1 MKKINKKAFSILE
14 ILVWMVIFFF
24 WITAIYSTIDSII
37 TRNASNKSS
46 IIWINLAREQMEL
59 FRFHR
64 DSNFANLRWFNII
77 SCNDDDC
84 KKFEVDKIYKV
95 SQDLNSDTDNDVK
108 FEWFSDN
115 NDVEKMIKQKNFS
128 DSEVKKFEIC
138 LINEENYDYCPDIIP
153 DNMKRTRIYKF
164 LKFLEVSGDD
174 LKEYGLQDSIDKV
187 LKVKSKVMWYSKKS
201 EEFEIVTIFTDYK
214 Y

>member
-77 SCNDDDC
+77 SCNEDC
-84 KKFEVDKIYKV
+84 KKFEVGKIYKV
-95 SQDLNSDTDNDVK
+95 SQNLDSDTDNDVK
-108 FEWFSDN
+108 FEWPYDN
-115 NDVEKMIKQKNFS
+115 VEELIKKKNFS
-128 DSEVKKFEIC
+128 DSNVQKFEIC
-138 LINEENYDYCPDIIP
+138 LIDEEHYDYCPEYIIP

-164 LKFLEVSGDD
+164 LEFLEVSDD
-174 LKEYGLQDSIDKV
+174 ELKEYGLQDSIDKV